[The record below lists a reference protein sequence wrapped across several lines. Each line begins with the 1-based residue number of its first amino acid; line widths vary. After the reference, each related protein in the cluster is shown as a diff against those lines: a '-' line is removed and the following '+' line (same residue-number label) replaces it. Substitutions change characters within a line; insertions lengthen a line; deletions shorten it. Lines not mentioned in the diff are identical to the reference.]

1 VRLVV
6 TKNTAAKRD
15 GTLRVWINDQ
25 PVVARTDIEWRS
37 VKTFGVDALYFET
50 FHGGGDAS

>member
-1 VRLVV
+1 MRLVV

-37 VKTFGVDALYFET
+37 VETFGVDGLHFKT